1 MAKNFCAILLAFGY
15 AVLFVAL
22 AFVFVADNFYSY
34 RDFGEFSYFSF
45 VPFGFFAVCALAV
58 YAALSYMRFLAPAA
72 GPVLLG
78 FLVFWAACFA
88 HWGLPL
94 GGGAQGGFSLSMR
107 ALSVVFLTGSPALF
121 FACGVSILRAGRVRR
136 AWAMFA
142 LSAVVFA
149 YFCATEA
156 AGLSLAA
163 CACVALAFA
172 ATAAAR
178 AAMKA
183 FSKGR

>member
-88 HWGLPL
+88 HWSLPL
-94 GGGAQGGFSLSMR
+94 GGGEQGGFSLSMR

-142 LSAVVFA
+142 LSAV
-149 YFCATEA
+149 A

>member
-1 MAKNFCAILLAFGY
+1 MARNFCAILLAFGY

-22 AFVFVADNFYSY
+22 SFVLVADNFYSY

-45 VPFGFFAVCALAV
+45 IPFGFFAVCALAV
-58 YAALSYMRFLAPAA
+58 YAALAYMRFLAPAA

-88 HWGLPL
+88 HWGFPS
-94 GGGAQGGFSLSMR
+94 GCWAQGGFPLSMR
-107 ALSVVFLTGSPALF
+107 ALSAAFLAGSPALF
-121 FACGVSILRAGRVRR
+121 FACGASIMRAGRVRR

-149 YFCATEA
+149 YFCAAEIA
-156 AGLSLAA
+156 AFSLAA

-172 ATAAAR
+172 AAALARSAAR
-178 AAMKA
+178 F
-183 FSKGR
+183 FSGGR

>member
-1 MAKNFCAILLAFGY
+1 MARNFCTILLAFGY

-22 AFVFVADNFYSY
+22 SFVFVADNFYSY

-58 YAALSYMRFLAPAA
+58 YAALAYMRFLAPAA
-72 GPVLLG
+72 GSVLFGL
-78 FLVFWAACFA
+78 LIFWAACFA
-88 HWGLPL
+88 YWGFPS
-94 GGGAQGGFSLSMR
+94 GGVAQGGFSLSMR
-107 ALSVVFLTGSPALF
+107 ALSAAFLAGSPALF
-121 FACGVSILRAGRVRR
+121 FACGAYVLRAGRVRR

-149 YFCATEA
+149 YFCAAEIA
-156 AGLSLAA
+156 VFSLAA

-172 ATAAAR
+172 AAALVRSAGR
-178 AAMKA
+178 V
-183 FSKGR
+183 FSGGR